1 MISPRFWQ
9 LARPYRRTYAVGFVM
24 LLASNALALSLP
36 WLLREAV
43 RAMERRAELRVV
55 AGLALAMMVIAVAQ
69 GVVRTGSRMAV
80 LGNSRKIASDLRNQF
95 FGQLQ
100 RLDASYYDTHRTGDI
115 MSRGVNDIQLVQSF
129 YGPGVMNLVNTAI
142 IYSATLV
149 LLLRISVPLTLASL
163 VLFPLLFFAVNRLS
177 RRVYSRSKAVQEQLA
192 TISNRAQENI
202 SGIQQVKTYVQEER
216 EIAVFREQ
224 CLEFRRRNL
233 SMATLRG
240 AMIALI
246 GIVTGIG
253 TLIVLFV
260 GGRFVIEGRIDFGD
274 FVAFNAYL
282 GLLSWPTIAL
292 GWIINTFQRGTGAM
306 ERLEEVLD
314 HRPAIPPATDEESV
328 VAAEG
333 RPVGFVPVDGD
344 IEIRD
349 LTFNYDAG
357 GEGSPP
363 TLHDVSLRIPQ
374 GSRVALVGPVGSGKS
389 TLASLLTR
397 VYPVPRGTIF
407 VGGVDIEDI
416 SVSRIR
422 RSIGYVPQE
431 AFLFSRSIKENVAFG
446 WPDAPDEAL
455 GRALEIS
462 NLHGDLAA
470 FPQGLETVVGERGFT
485 LSGGQRQR
493 ATLAR
498 AVVGEPR
505 ILILDDSLSSVDADT
520 ERAILDQLDS
530 LMEGRTS
537 ILISHRFSTLVGVD
551 RIVVLDHGRIVE
563 QGTHDE
569 LLALDGLYARLFR
582 RYRLEASLEER

>member
-9 LARPYRRTYAVGFVM
+9 LARSYRRTYAVGFVM

-389 TLASLLTR
+389 TLASLLAR

-416 SVSRIR
+416 PVSRIR

-569 LLALDGLYARLFR
+569 LLALDGLYAHLFR